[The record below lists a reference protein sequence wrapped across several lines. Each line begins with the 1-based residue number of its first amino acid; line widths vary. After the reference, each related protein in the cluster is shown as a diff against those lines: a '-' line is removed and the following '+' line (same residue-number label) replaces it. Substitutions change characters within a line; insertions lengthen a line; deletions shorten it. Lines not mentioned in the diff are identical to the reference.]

1 MIQYFSYGSNLHQ
14 AHLNRFCE
22 KEGRPTIELRNKN
35 PRRAILKDY
44 KLDFNYYSN
53 LMDGGAANLEPSTG
67 EQVEGV
73 VFEMTD
79 EDMITLDLRERAP
92 DYFYRILVDLTL
104 IDGGGSLSHVVAYVA
119 CEDKKMSS
127 ILSSVME
134 QEGISERDFVI
145 RSLPE
150 MSAEGGARD
159 MISAVEDLKI
169 TEPEADELNPRKKK
183 LAVEFSL
190 KKGCYATIVI
200 KDMFAS

>member
-22 KEGRPTIELRNKN
+22 KEGRPTIELRDKT

-53 LMDGGAANLEPSTG
+53 LMDGGAANLEPSAG

-92 DYFYRILVDLTL
+92 DYFYRIEVGLTL
-104 IDGGGSLSHVVAYVA
+104 IDGGGTLSHVVAYAA
-119 CEDKKMSS
+119 CEDKKTPFTPPTREYKSVIIAGAKS
-127 ILSSVME
+127 FELSPE
-134 QEGISERDFVI
+134 WIDKLEA
-145 RSLPE
+145 LPE
-150 MSAEGGARD
+150 QD
-159 MISAVEDLKI
+159 H
-169 TEPEADELNPRKKK
+169 
-183 LAVEFSL
+183 
-190 KKGCYATIVI
+190 
-200 KDMFAS
+200 